1 MVFRKLLAVANA
13 VALLAGSPLVSFA
26 QEAPT
31 APSQQT
37 PAQAPQA
44 IRVATELV
52 LVNVVARDKKGN
64 LVRDL
69 KREDFTV
76 LEDGQKQQV
85 SSFDFEKIDELALAG
100 QTTPT
105 ATGSEAAVPGAAP
118 SARPQATIDARD
130 RRLILL
136 FFDFSAME
144 VDQIDRAVDS
154 AKKYVNAKMQS
165 ADLIA
170 IVSLSTNMRLDL
182 DFTDDK
188 KKVLSVLNA
197 YNSGSGQ
204 GFDNGATGSSEGAA
218 ETSGAFTADDAD
230 YNTFSADR
238 KLLALQSI
246 IQAVGKLP
254 QKKSLIYFS
263 NGVTQSG
270 VDNQSA
276 LRAVTAAAVKANVAI
291 YPLDVRGLQALPG
304 GGEAQN
310 ASLHGQSAYTGASV
324 LNDLNSN
331 AASQETLSTLA
342 ADTGGKAF
350 FDSNDFSGVFS
361 QVQKDT
367 SAYYILGYTSSNH
380 AKDGRFRHI
389 KVVLNRPDVKLE
401 YRAGYYAGRDF
412 EHSNHTDREQQIQD
426 ELASDLPAT
435 DVAVFAGTAYFR
447 RDDSHYFLAVSLV
460 VPGSQ
465 ISLVQEKEKDNAT
478 LDIAGVVLEGG
489 KFPVGHLRDSVKLAV
504 ESTQQVR
511 RKNVQY
517 NTSFLLAPGG
527 YHLKFVVR
535 ENRTGRM
542 GTFETDVQVP
552 DLRKVPLRSSSV
564 VLSSLR
570 VPANGKNR
578 GNNPLVG
585 DQTELVPNVT
595 HVFTQDQHLYLQFEV
610 YDAAKGKSA
619 QPAATTEAPAIDS
632 PAGKNQGTDSS
643 RKNQRDSIRVLTS
656 VEFLQNNLKVYE
668 SKPIVATEVTIPQ
681 RKAVIFQLDL
691 PLQTLKP
698 GFYTCQV
705 NIIDDVSGNYAFP
718 RWAILIKDASP
729 TPAPA
734 ATPAAS
740 NASSSS
746 NSIQ

>member
-1 MVFRKLLAVANA
+1 MKFRRLFALANA
-13 VALLAGSPLVSFA
+13 AALLAGFPVANVA
-26 QEAPT
+26 QHAPV
-31 APSQQT
+31 ASSAQT

-85 SSFDFEKIDELALAG
+85 SSFDFENIDELALAG

-105 ATGSEAAVPGAAP
+105 TTGTENPGVAAAP
-118 SARPQATIDARD
+118 GVKPQATIDARD

-154 AKKYVNAKMQS
+154 AKKYVNVKMQP

-182 DFTDDK
+182 DFTDNK
-188 KKVLSVLNA
+188 AKVLSVLSA
-197 YNSGSGQ
+197 YNSDSGQ
-204 GFDNGATGSSEGAA
+204 GFENGAAGSSEGAA
-218 ETSGAFTADDAD
+218 ETSGAFTADDTD

-238 KLLALQSI
+238 RLLALQSI

-263 NGVTQSG
+263 NGISQSG

-276 LRAVTAAAVKANVAI
+276 LRAATAAAVKANVSI

-310 ASLHGQSAYTGASV
+310 ASLHGQSAYSGASV

-331 AASQETLSTLA
+331 AASQETLATLA

-367 SAYYILGYTSSNH
+367 SAYYILGYSSSNH

-389 KVVLNRPDVKLE
+389 NVVLNRPDVKLE

-412 EHSNHTDREQQIQD
+412 EHSNRTDREQQIQD

-435 DVAVFAGTAYFR
+435 DVAVYAGTAYFR

-465 ISLVQEKEKDNAT
+465 IPFVQEKDKDNAT
-478 LDIAGVVLEGG
+478 LDVAGVVLEGG
-489 KFPVGHLRDSVKLAV
+489 KFPVGHLRDTVKLAV
-504 ESTQQVR
+504 DSTKQVR

-517 NTSFLLAPGG
+517 NTSFLLAPGS

-542 GTFETDVQVP
+542 GTFESDVQVP

-570 VPANGKNR
+570 VPATGKNKD
-578 GNNPLVG
+578 NNPLVG

-610 YDAAKGKSA
+610 YDAAKGKSVK
-619 QPAATTEAPAIDS
+619 PAAVNEAPAIDS
-632 PAGKNQGTDSS
+632 PADKNPAGTDSS
-643 RKNQRDSIRVLTS
+643 AKNQRDSIRVLTS
-656 VEFLQNNLKVYE
+656 VEFLQNDVKVYE
-668 SKPIVATEVTIPQ
+668 SKPIVATEVTVPQ
-681 RKAVIFQLDL
+681 RKAVVFQLDL
-691 PLQTLKP
+691 PLQSLKP

-705 NIIDDVSGNYAFP
+705 NIIDDVSGTYAFP
-718 RWAILIKDASP
+718 RWAMLIKDAPP

-734 ATPAAS
+734 ATPSAGRF
-740 NASSSS
+740 SSS
-746 NSIQ
+746 Q